1 MGWVNYLVS
10 ILWLQDV
17 KQMPVWVYQTMPF
30 TCAAR
35 PRLSSAVCIGFVVF
49 FLEALP
55 VAELV
60 LPLNDHACHG
70 FAVAGLDA
78 APPLRLSLDSRAKDK
93 AAGPSLMA

>member
-1 MGWVNYLVS
+1 
-10 ILWLQDV
+10 
-17 KQMPVWVYQTMPF
+17 MPF
-30 TCAAR
+30 AGAAC
-35 PRLSSAVCIGFVVF
+35 PCLGTAKGVRLVVH
-49 FLEALP
+49 LGVALP
-55 VAELV
+55 AAELV

>member
-1 MGWVNYLVS
+1 MVS
-10 ILWLQDV
+10 
-17 KQMPVWVYQTMPF
+17 F
-30 TCAAR
+30 
-35 PRLSSAVCIGFVVF
+35 AV
-49 FLEALP
+49 ALP
-55 VAELV
+55 TTELV

>member
-60 LPLNDHACHG
+60 LPLNDHACHSFG
-70 FAVAGLDA
+70 VSCIDAICSFAW
-78 APPLRLSLDSRAKDK
+78 SLISCERQ
-93 AAGPSLMA
+93 GRWP